1 MKRYRIEYNGQ
12 LSQIIEADQM
22 KYERRNGVTLFY
34 VRQSQRLVAII
45 PAGYLIVQLPQQP
58 IKEQEHD
65 S

>member
-1 MKRYRIEYNGQ
+1 MKQYQIEYNGQ
-12 LSQIIEADQM
+12 TGPVISADHI
-22 KYERRNGVTLFY
+22 KYDRRNGVTLFY